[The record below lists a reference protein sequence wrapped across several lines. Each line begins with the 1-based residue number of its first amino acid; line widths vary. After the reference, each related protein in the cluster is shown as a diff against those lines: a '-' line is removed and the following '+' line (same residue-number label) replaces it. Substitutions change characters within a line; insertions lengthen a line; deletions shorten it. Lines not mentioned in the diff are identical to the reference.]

1 MALVYVV
8 SIVHAVP
15 YLLFFD
21 YASCTQCRQIVNSY
35 VFRGDPT
42 WFSFVDWNRWVGAVL
57 LGLTVRFVVLVTRKL
72 LRSPRGAWRTMALLI
87 AAAIIGAATFG
98 TRQLAFVMA
107 EYDWLTTLDRVE
119 MVVSLAVPLALAA
132 GLLATRRARG
142 TVGDLAVELEHVEPG
157 GVRDALSRA
166 LGDPSLELALWLPV
180 RRGWVDEGG
189 RAYELPASPER
200 SVTFVGEGDQRVA
213 AIVHDPRSPTA
224 GLLGKV
230 SPSYSRGLLE
240 PRIVEATEGGGA
252 SGDRTTVPAT
262 SARSPSYSSCSS
274 RASTKEE
281 GGAPG
286 RRRAGASGRGARPAG
301 VRPRDSPGDL
311 ERPRAA
317 GRGAYARG
325 PVSDSGRRPRC
336 RGAAPPL
343 RSRRPPTSRSP
354 KGSRTSR
361 STRRPATHG

>member
-1 MALVYVV
+1 MTMRLPWLGLLAGACLIALDVSGRIELGVADAEFAAFVVLAGLGIVMACALWTVRPDSRVGPLLLIWPLAALVDDFWIGYPDSQLAVTLAPLASALTAPVFAHLMLSYPTGRLGSPGMRAFVALVYVV

-42 WFSFVDWNRWVGAVL
+42 WFSFVDWNRWVGTVL
-57 LGLTVRFVVLVTRKL
+57 LGLTVCFVVLVTRKL

-119 MVVSLAVPLALAA
+119 IVVSLAVPLALAA

-189 RAYELPASPER
+189 RAYELPDAPER
-200 SVTFVGEGDQRVA
+200 SVTFVARVISA
-213 AIVHDPRSPTA
+213 WLRSSTIPRSPT
-224 GLLGKV
+224 
-230 SPSYSRGLLE
+230 
-240 PRIVEATEGGGA
+240 
-252 SGDRTTVPAT
+252 
-262 SARSPSYSSCSS
+262 
-274 RASTKEE
+274 
-281 GGAPG
+281 
-286 RRRAGASGRGARPAG
+286 SGR
-301 VRPRDSPGDL
+301 
-311 ERPRAA
+311 
-317 GRGAYARG
+317 
-325 PVSDSGRRPRC
+325 
-336 RGAAPPL
+336 
-343 RSRRPPTSRSP
+343 
-354 KGSRTSR
+354 
-361 STRRPATHG
+361 